1 MQSTMGKSIPEGV
14 HMKSGSIFMIM
25 EMWHCI
31 NWNRAGKMAIFS
43 IFVMRKVEIAACSM
57 GV

>member
-1 MQSTMGKSIPEGV
+1 MGKSIPEGV
-14 HMKSGSIFMIM
+14 HIKSASIFMIM

-31 NWNRAGKMAIFS
+31 NWNRAGKVAIFS
-43 IFVMRKVEIAACSM
+43 IFVMRKVGIAACST